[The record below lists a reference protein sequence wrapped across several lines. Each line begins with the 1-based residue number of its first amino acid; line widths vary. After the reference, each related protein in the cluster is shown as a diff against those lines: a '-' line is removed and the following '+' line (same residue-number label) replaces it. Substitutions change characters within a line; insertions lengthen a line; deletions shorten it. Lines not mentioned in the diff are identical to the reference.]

1 MIFGELNNSNFLIFA
16 IKNYENP
23 QSLTEEDF
31 YSDLKRFKYIKR
43 LINKYL
49 NGYELNIDLILNHIV
64 ILYNVFGDAAT
75 PMLFH
80 KIVDNESRSIIKTV
94 LLFIGRLPEG
104 YCDHIE
110 ISKHCLSKLRVI

>member
-49 NGYELNIDLILNHIV
+49 NGYELNIDLILNHII

-80 KIVDNESRSIIKTV
+80 KISDDSSRSVIKSI
-94 LLFIGRLPEG
+94 LFFIGRLPKG
-104 YCDHIE
+104 HCDFIE
-110 ISKHCLSKLRVI
+110 MDKHTLNKLKRI